1 MDLKLHAKFPYSS
14 VRLNTTIS
22 GDISCSLLLKT
33 SGMTEHPYHTQWNPY
48 NDEIVAYMDVQLHY
62 SNQQN
67 NLTINIWNTFQK
79 YWQLLT
85 PEHLGH
91 VRQRLHDESTASMD
105 I

>member
-14 VRLNTTIS
+14 TRLNTTIS

-33 SGMTEHPYHTQWNPY
+33 SGMTEHPYHTQWNQY

-67 NLTINIWNTFQK
+67 NLTINI
-79 YWQLLT
+79 
-85 PEHLGH
+85 
-91 VRQRLHDESTASMD
+91 
-105 I
+105 